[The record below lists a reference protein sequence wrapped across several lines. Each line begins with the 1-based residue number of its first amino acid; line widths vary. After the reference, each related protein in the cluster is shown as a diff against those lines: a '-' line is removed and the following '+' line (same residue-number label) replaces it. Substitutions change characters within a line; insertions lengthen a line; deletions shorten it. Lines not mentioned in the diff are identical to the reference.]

1 MSYCVNCGKEYAEIS
16 GICPNCHSDQ
26 RIPNEIIEV
35 ELSRN
40 KAKPPKPHDLAFGF
54 PGEKSALIL
63 SVVIALI
70 LAAMLGTI
78 SFGLFFGVL
87 IVSLIGLKLKHLS
100 SQKNMIRVSENSFKD
115 ILSLAK
121 LAAFRLNLGTPEVYV
136 VHDPQY
142 NAYTMGFYKYGFVV
156 LNSELVSDFNPSQ
169 LMYVI
174 GHELGHIKRYHTT
187 WLSLLNPARAGSARF
202 VFAPVMGVIFNVWS
216 VKAEYTADQAGL
228 IACKD
233 LDAAI
238 GSLLKIAG
246 GQDVEKEVGYSK
258 IARPKGEA
266 AELLSGVAEYLSTHP
281 FIENRIKQLM
291 DFSSRMQLIDGNK

>member
-1 MSYCVNCGKEYAEIS
+1 MSYCVNCAKEYAEAS

-35 ELSRN
+35 VLSRN
-40 KAKPPKPHDLAFGF
+40 KARPPKPHDLKFGF

-70 LAAMLGTI
+70 LAAILGTI
-78 SFGLFFGVL
+78 SFGLFLVVL
-87 IVSLIGLKLKHLS
+87 IVSLIGLKLNHIS
-100 SQKNMIRVSENSFKD
+100 TQKNMIRVSEDNFKD
-115 ILSLAK
+115 IFILAK

-156 LNSELVSDFNPSQ
+156 LNSKLVSDFKPSQ

-174 GHELGHIKRYHTT
+174 GHELGHMKRYHTT
-187 WLSLLNPARAGSARF
+187 WLSLLNPAKAGSAKF
-202 VFAPVMGVIFNVWS
+202 VFAPVMRVIFNVWS

-246 GQDVEKEVGYSK
+246 GEDVEKEVDYTK
-258 IARPKGEA
+258 IARPQGEA
-266 AELLSGVAEYLSTHP
+266 AELLSGVAEYLGTHP
-281 FIENRIKQLM
+281 FIENRINQLK
-291 DFSSRMQLIDGNK
+291 DFSSRMKAIETDR